1 MKPLRDIFHMPL
13 VHGRFEI
20 DLMKAIFKLNLVI
33 DGRGVSCYIPFRW
46 VSLDL
51 SGDKLLMWIMAWCHE
66 ATGHNLN

>member
-33 DGRGVSCYIPFRW
+33 GGR
-46 VSLDL
+46 VSLVIFPLDECPWTFL
-51 SGDKLLMWIMAWCHE
+51 VISC
-66 ATGHNLN
+66 